1 MRRTFSERK
10 LFPLLEATGRDLL
23 YAVRSLRKSSGF
35 TVTAIVILAL
45 AIGANTAMFSVLN
58 AVLFRPLPYPSPG
71 RLAMLWTERPSQ
83 NLREGRS
90 AYWNVEQ
97 WRRQSKSFAE
107 IAVFDPA
114 SVTLT
119 NRDKA
124 EHIGAVMASASLFRL
139 LGVQP
144 VAGRLFSN
152 EEAEQRQHVAVI
164 SYSFWQSH
172 FAGSPKAIGAK
183 LELDGA
189 PSDVIGI
196 LPAHFQFADWQPDI
210 WEPMAAS
217 ADWTARRASRGSGS
231 WFVLARL
238 RPHVTFGQAQ
248 AEMNTIARRLDGQ
261 LPLAERNLGIAVV
274 PLNRQLTGSKARLA
288 LWLLSGAVFFV
299 LLIAAS
305 NVASL
310 SLARSIGRDK
320 EIAIRTALGA
330 SYWRIMRQLLAE
342 SITLAIASGLAG
354 LVVAFAGLRFV
365 RAFRPGDLIGL
376 DSVALDPRVLG
387 WSLVLCLLTGILVG
401 LAPALRV
408 MRHGGGFS
416 DQGSARGISAGPAA
430 RRVRRALVISE
441 FALAIVLLIGAGLLV
456 RSLWSIERVNP
467 GFQPGQVLSMQ
478 IATPSSMPAVQ
489 RANFYSDV
497 LEQTKS
503 LPGVENTALIENF
516 FVSSGVEQSVT
527 TEGAAGVNSER
538 LRFRNDTISDGFF
551 TTLQTPLLKGRFFTA
566 QDGPDSPRV
575 AIINDAMARHLWPN
589 LDPIGRK
596 FNIGPGNS
604 TDTRFTV
611 VGVVG
616 NMRRQGLENE
626 AIPQMFEPL
635 AQDPSRLATL
645 LVRTSAG
652 DPSTIASAVQVAVR
666 RAGKY
671 TPVYGITTLENLLG
685 ARLSSRRFQTLLLL
699 SFSVIALLLAAIG
712 IFGLI
717 QYSVAARTHEIGVRM
732 ATGAQASDIFRMI
745 LREGLMLSITGL
757 VIGLAGGLWL
767 CRLGSSL
774 LFGITATDPLTLLI
788 VSALL
793 VAVSLAACYFP
804 ARRAMKIEPVVAL
817 RQD

>member
-1 MRRTFSERK
+1 
-10 LFPLLEATGRDLL
+10 
-23 YAVRSLRKSSGF
+23 
-35 TVTAIVILAL
+35 
-45 AIGANTAMFSVLN
+45 MFSVLN

-90 AYWNVEQ
+90 AFWNVEQ

-124 EHIGAVMASASLFRL
+124 EHIGAVMASANLFRL

-164 SYSFWQSH
+164 SYPFWQSH
-172 FAGSPKAIGAK
+172 FAGSPEAIGAK

-189 PSDVIGI
+189 PSEVIGI

-210 WEPMAAS
+210 WEPITAS
-217 ADWTARRASRGSGS
+217 ADWTARRASRGAGS

-238 RPHVTFGQAQ
+238 GPDVTFGQAQ

-354 LVVAFAGLRFV
+354 LVVAFAGFRFV
-365 RAFRPGDLIGL
+365 RAFRPGDLTGL
-376 DSVALDPRVLG
+376 DSVAIDPRVLG

-408 MRHGGGFS
+408 MRRGGGFS

-516 FVSSGVEQSVT
+516 FVSSGAEQSVT

-604 TDTRFTV
+604 TDTWFTV

-616 NMRRQGLENE
+616 NMRRQGLEDE

-645 LVRTSAG
+645 LVRTSVA
-652 DPSTIASAVQVAVR
+652 DPFTIAFAVKVAVR

-717 QYSVAARTHEIGVRM
+717 QYSVAARTHEIGIRM
-732 ATGAQASDIFRMI
+732 ATGAQAGDIFRMI
-745 LREGLMLSITGL
+745 LREGLVLTVTGL
-757 VIGLAGGLWL
+757 VIGLAGALSL

-774 LFGITATDPLTLLI
+774 LFGVAAYDPLTFLI

-793 VAVSLAACYFP
+793 MTVSLAACYFP
-804 ARRAMKIEPVVAL
+804 ARRAMKVEPVVAL
-817 RQD
+817 RQE